1 MCIVSLFFTGPVIG
15 NDSDILRRIYI
26 YGSVGCGLFLVL
38 LFIAVLIIIFRSRK
52 TRKKRMKGKF

>member
-1 MCIVSLFFTGPVIG
+1 MCIVSVFFADPVIG

-26 YGSVGCGLFLVL
+26 YGAVGCGFFLVL

-52 TRKKRMKGKF
+52 TRKKRMKGIF